1 MDDDIDDSWIKEFK
15 EREDVYNDFYKE
27 ETSTIKLYFL
37 YVNTSNTLE
46 SVKSDSLILEEK
58 GIVTKDQLISI
69 IKRNQRSNN
78 IRYRL
83 LSLIKFNIDV
93 EPNDMLTFI
102 QEDDKSGDNFT
113 TSEKY
118 LNDIKFHDTICML
131 QDLNSLFFV
140 FYEDK
145 RKTPQSTTKK
155 IIFHS
160 GMRKTR
166 RKRT

>member
-15 EREDVYNDFYKE
+15 EREDIYNDFYKE
-27 ETSTIKLYFL
+27 ETSNIRLYFL

-46 SVKSDSLILEEK
+46 SIKSDSLILEEK
-58 GIVTKDQLISI
+58 GIVTKDQLVSI
-69 IKRNQRSNN
+69 IKRNQRSNS
-78 IRYRL
+78 IKYRL

-93 EPNDMLTFI
+93 EPNDMISFI
-102 QEDDKSGDNFT
+102 QQEDSNSGAFT

-118 LNDIKFHDTICML
+118 LNDIKFQDTVCML

-145 RKTPQSTTKK
+145 HKKTQSTTKK
-155 IIFHS
+155 IVFNS
-160 GMRKTR
+160 NMRKTR

>member
-15 EREDVYNDFYKE
+15 KREDIYNDFYKE
-27 ETSTIKLYFL
+27 ETNSIKLFFL

-46 SVKSDSLILEEK
+46 SIKTDSLILEEK
-58 GIVTKDQLISI
+58 GVVTKDQLVSL
-69 IKRNQRSNN
+69 IKKNQRNN
-78 IRYRL
+78 SIKYRL

-93 EPNDMLTFI
+93 EPNDILTFI
-102 QEDDKSGDNFT
+102 EGGDSNSNNFT

-118 LNDIKFHDTICML
+118 LDDIKFQDTICML
-131 QDLNSLFFV
+131 QDLNSLFLV

-145 RKTPQSTTKK
+145 HKKSQSTTKK
-155 IIFHS
+155 IMFNS
-160 GMRKTR
+160 SMRKTR

>member
-15 EREDVYNDFYKE
+15 KQEDIYNDFYKE
-27 ETSTIKLYFL
+27 ETNSIKLFFL
-37 YVNTSNTLE
+37 YVNASKTLE
-46 SVKSDSLILEEK
+46 SVKSDSLILEGE
-58 GIVTKDQLISI
+58 GVVTKDQLVSL
-69 IKRNQRSNN
+69 IKDNQRNN
-78 IRYRL
+78 SVRYRL

-93 EPNDMLTFI
+93 EPNEVMSFI
-102 QEDDKSGDNFT
+102 EGDDSNSNSFT

-118 LNDIKFHDTICML
+118 LNDIKFQDTICML

-145 RKTPQSTTKK
+145 RERSQSTTKK
-155 IIFHS
+155 ITFHS